1 MAALAPHDPRD
12 CIIDHEGRP
21 LYDPRSGRFDPGHLT
36 LALVAREMSPEQLAR
51 AAGCSRSSVYKALA
65 GIGVS
70 RRIATAILG
79 ALARHPRTL
88 PAHV

>member
-1 MAALAPHDPRD
+1 MAVLAPLDPRD
-12 CIIDHEGRP
+12 CIADHEGRP
-21 LYDPRSGRFDPGHLT
+21 LYDPRSGRFVPGHLE

-51 AAGCSRSSVYKALA
+51 EAGCSRSSVYKALA
-65 GIGVS
+65 GKGVS
-70 RRIATAILG
+70 RHIATAIIF